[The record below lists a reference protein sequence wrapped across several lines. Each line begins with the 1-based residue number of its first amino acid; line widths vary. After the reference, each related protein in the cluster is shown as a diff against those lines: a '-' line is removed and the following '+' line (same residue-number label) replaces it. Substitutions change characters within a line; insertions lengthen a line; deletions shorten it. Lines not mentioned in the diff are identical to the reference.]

1 MHFSFSFDQ
10 DMKVDKTLMQ
20 TLACQLSLTFMQLL
34 FSFDWDTRVEKTVM
48 QTLACQLSLTFMQL
62 LFSFDW
68 DTRVEKTLMQ
78 TLSSQLSSILVATFS
93 LANFHSSYCSF
104 PFEGNITS
112 QIWPGCLV
120 THSLRLLLMTAKLPC
135 QGYRLKER
143 FRPSIFYPR
152 YTIQHKTL

>member
-1 MHFSFSFDQ
+1 MHFLFSFDQ
-10 DMKVDKTLMQ
+10 DTK
-20 TLACQLSLTFMQLL
+20 
-34 FSFDWDTRVEKTVM
+34 VEKTLM

-112 QIWPGCLV
+112 QIWPGCPSSFTNDSDTPMPRLS
-120 THSLRLLLMTAKLPC
+120 TKKTFPTLDILPAIHDTTQNSLNLEIFGLP
-135 QGYRLKER
+135 GGNL
-143 FRPSIFYPR
+143 SS
-152 YTIQHKTL
+152 TI